1 MILPPEATA
10 GALVGAATAD
20 GLATTAAD
28 GLGPAGA
35 ALAAG
40 LGLAAAAGAEVG
52 AAAAGAVVAAAG
64 AGGAGGELQAASK
77 PLAAPPA
84 NTRSSRRRLKP

>member
-1 MILPPEATA
+1 M
-10 GALVGAATAD
+10 AD
-20 GLATTAAD
+20 GLAATAAD
-28 GLGPAGA
+28 GLGA

-64 AGGAGGELQAASK
+64 GAGGELQAASS
-77 PLAAPPA
+77 PLAALPA
-84 NTRSSRRRLKP
+84 NTRSSRRRLKPDAAD